1 MKTLHS
7 QKKKKCGTGT
17 KNIEINGTEQR
28 AHKQTHGVCRWCY
41 GKESACQCR
50 KCKMPVGSMGQEDPP
65 EEESQPPP
73 VEFSCLENSID
84 RGAWLAIVHGTTVR
98 HD

>member
-1 MKTLHS
+1 
-7 QKKKKCGTGT
+7 
-17 KNIEINGTEQR
+17 
-28 AHKQTHGVCRWCY
+28 
-41 GKESACQCR
+41 
-50 KCKMPVGSMGQEDPP
+50 MPVGSMGQEDPP